1 MKLTEEQLAI
11 INSTGDIKINAVAG
25 SGKTTTIIE
34 YAQSRAANSRILYL
48 AFNKSVKLEAVKKFT
63 GKGLNNVT
71 VETAHSLA
79 YKQVVFRNGYRV
91 RAYDYKT
98 HEIVELLNLVG
109 NGEPHSEFIIANHI
123 SKFVAYFCNSEKRKI
138 KDLNYRNVVTDAKAR
153 EFVERNYDYIEY
165 QTRILL
171 QKMNSGEIEVT
182 HDFYLKKFQLSNP
195 KLNYDYILFDEG
207 QDASPVMLDVFL
219 KQKAVKVIVGDKHQ
233 QIYGWRYA
241 INALEKTGFKS
252 YQLSRSFRFGQA
264 IANLAVEVLNW
275 KNLINTPEKYT
286 IAGVG
291 PSGKKKS
298 RAVLARTNHGLL
310 IKAIEYIT
318 EKKNVKHIYFEGN
331 INSYTYAEEGA
342 SLYDILNLYNGK
354 RRLIKDELI
363 GSMRDIVEL
372 ENYIKKTEDVQLGMM
387 LEIVKEYG
395 NRIAGI
401 IKRIKDLHVD
411 NEEKHKAEMIFSTIH
426 RSKGMEYDNVQLADD
441 FITKGSLGE
450 KLNDNSPEK
459 LNEEINLLYVALTR
473 AQNSLFIP
481 EKLFPGKT
489 PASSSQIYI
498 MRTAKNDTN
507 NTESRQY
514 ARRNGTANTREK
526 SDYYKKAQAENKGAY
541 QPWTREMDQQ
551 LSVMFVKGVNLRDMA
566 KHFGRSKS
574 AVGSRI
580 KKLQLEDL
588 YN

>member
-34 YAQSRAANSRILYL
+34 YARSRAANNRILYL
-48 AFNKSVKLEAVKKFT
+48 AFNKSVKLEAVKKFNS
-63 GKGLNNVT
+63 KGLHNVT

-79 YKQVVFRNGYRV
+79 YKQVVFRNGYGV
-91 RAYDYKT
+91 RAYGYKT
-98 HEIVELLNLVG
+98 HEIVELLDLQG
-109 NGEPHSEFIIANHI
+109 NGEQHSEFIIANHI
-123 SKFVAYFCNSEKRKI
+123 NKFVAYFCNSEKGKI
-138 KDLNYRNVVTDAKAR
+138 KDLNYRDVVTDAKAKV
-153 EFVERNYDYIEY
+153 FVENNYGYIEK

-171 QKMNSGEIEVT
+171 QKMNNAEIEVS
-182 HDFYLKKFQLSNP
+182 HDFYLKKFQLANP

-207 QDASPVMLDVFL
+207 QDASAVMLDVFL
-219 KQKAVKVIVGDKHQ
+219 KQKATKVIVGDKHQ

-241 INALEKTGFKS
+241 INALEKTNFKS
-252 YQLSRSFRFGQA
+252 YQLSKSFRFGPD
-264 IANLAVEVLNW
+264 IAKLAVEVLNW
-275 KNLINTPEKYT
+275 KNLINTPERYD

-291 PSGKKKS
+291 PSAKTKS

-363 GSMRDIVEL
+363 RSMKDIFEL
-372 ENYIKKTEDVQLGMM
+372 EDYIKKTEDVQLGMM

-395 NRIAGI
+395 NEIAGI
-401 IKRIKDLHVD
+401 IKRIKDKHVD
-411 NEEKHKAEMIFSTIH
+411 NNEKDKAEMIFSTIH

-441 FITKGSLGE
+441 FITKESLADS
-450 KLNDNSPEK
+450 LNNSSALK
-459 LNEEINLLYVALTR
+459 VNEEINLLYVALTR

-489 PASSSQIYI
+489 PASSSQIYM
-498 MRTAKNDTN
+498 MRTVKDDRS
-507 NTESRQY
+507 NTETRQD
-514 ARRNGTANTREK
+514 AWGTANAREK
-526 SDYYKKAQAENKGAY
+526 SSYYKKAREQHKGAY
-541 QPWTREMDQQ
+541 QPWTREMDET
-551 LSVMFVKGVNLRDMA
+551 LSIMFNKGVNLRDLA
-566 KHFGRSKS
+566 KHFGRTKS

>member
-63 GKGLNNVT
+63 SKGLTNVV

-79 YKQVVFRNGYRV
+79 YKQIVFRNEYQV
-91 RAYDYKT
+91 RAYGYKT
-98 HEIVELLNLVG
+98 HEMVELLNLVG
-109 NGEPHSEFIIANHI
+109 NGEQHSEFIIANHI
-123 SKFVAYFCNSEKRKI
+123 NKFVSYFCNSEKGKI
-138 KDLNYRNVVTDAKAR
+138 KDLNYREVVTDAKAR
-153 EFVERNYDYIEY
+153 AFVENNYGYIEK

-171 QKMNSGEIEVT
+171 QKMNAGEIEVT

-195 KLNYDYILFDEG
+195 KLNYDYILFDEA
-207 QDASPVMLDVFL
+207 QDASAVMLDVFM

-233 QIYGWRYA
+233 QIYSWRYA
-241 INALEKTGFKS
+241 INALEKADFKS
-252 YQLSRSFRFGQA
+252 YQLSKSFRFGQE
-264 IANLAVEVLNW
+264 IANLAVEVLNL
-275 KNLINTPEKYT
+275 KNLINTPEKYAIT
-286 IAGVG
+286 GVG
-291 PSGKKKS
+291 PSVKTKS

-342 SLYDILNLYNGK
+342 SLYDILNLHNRK
-354 RRLIKDELI
+354 RHLIKDELI
-363 GSMRDIVEL
+363 QSMKDIAEL

-401 IKRIKDLHVD
+401 IKRIKDKHVD
-411 NEEKHKAEMIFSTIH
+411 NDEKDKAEMIFSTIH

-441 FITKGSLGE
+441 FITKVSLAD
-450 KLNDNSPEK
+450 KMNDNSALK

-481 EKLFPGKT
+481 EKIFPGKT

-498 MRTAKNDTN
+498 MRTIKNQPN
-507 NTESRQY
+507 NTETRQ
-514 ARRNGTANTREK
+514 ADRGTGNTREK
-526 SDYYKKAQAENKGAY
+526 AAYYKKAREEHKGAY
-541 QPWTREMDQQ
+541 QPWTNELDQE
-551 LSVMFVKGVNLRDMA
+551 LSVMFNKGVNLRDMA